1 LTTGRIYRLKYSAT
15 NVAGEG
21 PLSPEVQI
29 LLAETPS
36 APVDLR
42 RISIWELPAG
52 SISVKWDLPTDNG
65 GHPIT
70 GYTIYLDGLAHF
82 NTTEADSTLSEY
94 VLIALTVDR
103 EYEIKVSARNDIGEG
118 TNATITL
125 LAASLAPKP
134 PLPDFESAT
143 SSSITVNASVPSYS
157 GGTAITGYA
166 YRRDDGPLTEF

>member
-21 PLSPEVQI
+21 DLSPEVQI

-65 GHPIT
+65 GQAIT
-70 GYTIYLDGLAHF
+70 GYTIYLDDLLYY
-82 NTTEADSTLSEY
+82 NTTDTEATLSEY
-94 VLIALTVDR
+94 VFTSLTVDR
-103 EYEIKVSARNDIGEG
+103 SYEIKVAARNDIGEG
-118 TNATITL
+118 AIASITL

-134 PLPDFESAT
+134 TMPDF
-143 SSSITVNASVPSYS
+143 
-157 GGTAITGYA
+157 
-166 YRRDDGPLTEF
+166 